1 MCVCLCV
8 ISYRTDDDDVDGNDN
23 AQSFRDSVLFC
34 AFIFSNRR
42 TA

>member
-1 MCVCLCV
+1 MCVCV
-8 ISYRTDDDDVDGNDN
+8 ISYRADDDDDVDGNDN

-34 AFIFSNRR
+34 AFYFSNG